1 MLKNCQSWKS
11 KIIKNLNWPNWRK
24 MSNIVKS
31 DQIDENCQKL
41 SISCSGQ
48 LQDQW
53 TAKKCQKYSKIVN
66 NNNKNVNICWIWS
79 ISESSKL
86 VQIIENCQFCQQQKK
101 LSVSPTKCHKVT
113 GVLDQ
118 KRLCEWVCDQS
129 ERQGHLLTCLWTA
142 KRGPNERDHQ
152 MSRGFVKGMTNSCPT
167 VLDENGLN

>member
-79 ISESSKL
+79 ISESPKHE
-86 VQIIENCQFCQQQKK
+86 QNF
-101 LSVSPTKCHKVT
+101 
-113 GVLDQ
+113 
-118 KRLCEWVCDQS
+118 RQS
-129 ERQGHLLTCLWTA
+129 SILLTTKEIIRCFS
-142 KRGPNERDHQ
+142 DQ
-152 MSRGFVKGMTNSCPT
+152 MSQGNRRPRSKAAQWVSVWSVRTARS
-167 VLDENGLN
+167 VDS